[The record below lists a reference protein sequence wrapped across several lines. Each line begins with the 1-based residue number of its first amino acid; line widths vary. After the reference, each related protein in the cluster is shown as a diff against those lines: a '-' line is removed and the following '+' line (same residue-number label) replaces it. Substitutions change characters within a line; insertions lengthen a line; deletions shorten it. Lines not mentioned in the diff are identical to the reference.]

1 MSWYMS
7 APVSSFPSSRIFSFT
22 DPHQYQAVIL
32 AAQAEIFPTAKGA
45 FHAELTQINLGR
57 LWLQRGWEN
66 LPRVYRGTF
75 HVDRAPIGFLTKADQ
90 PTFQHCGLEVA
101 PGDII
106 VNDCRPMHRRTQA
119 PCYWGSMS
127 LPAADLAAMGEAV
140 TGRELTAPSV
150 THLARPASAQMQRL
164 LALHEAAGQLAANA
178 PDVLARPEVARA
190 LEQELIHGMIT
201 CLSES
206 ASVEMSSG
214 ARRHSAV
221 IDRLEDVF
229 AANADRAL
237 YLIELCAATGVSERT
252 LRACCQ
258 EHLGMGPVHYLW
270 MRRMHLARRALVR
283 ADPAS
288 ATVTQIATGLGFW
301 ELGRFAVEYR
311 EMFGEP
317 PSASLRRPPEE
328 RRVLADRPFA
338 LPVSESA

>member
-1 MSWYMS
+1 MS
-7 APVSSFPSSRIFSFT
+7 SSPSCRNFSFT
-22 DPHQYQAVIL
+22 DPYPYQSVIL
-32 AAQAEIFPTAKGA
+32 AAEAEIFPTAKGA
-45 FHAELTQINLGR
+45 FRAELTQINLGK

-75 HVDRAPIGFLTKADQ
+75 HADRAPIGFLTKADQ
-90 PTFQHCGLEVA
+90 PTFQHNGLEVA

-106 VNDCRPMHRRTQA
+106 VNDPRPMHRRTQA
-119 PCYWGSMS
+119 PCHWGSLS
-127 LPAADLAAMGEAV
+127 LSSADFAAMGCAV
-140 TGRELTAPSV
+140 VGRELAVPPL
-150 THLARPASAQMQRL
+150 THLVRPPCAQMRRL

-178 PDVLARPEVARA
+178 PDVLSRPEVARA
-190 LEQELIHGMIT
+190 LEQELVRVMIA
-201 CLSES
+201 CLSEG
-206 ASVEMSSG
+206 APVAMSSG

-237 YLIELCAATGVSERT
+237 YLVELCAATGVSERT

-270 MRRMHLARRALVR
+270 MRRMHLARRALMR
-283 ADPAS
+283 ADPVT
-288 ATVTQIATGLGFW
+288 ATVTEVATDLGFW

-311 EMFGEP
+311 EMFGES
-317 PSASLRRPPEE
+317 PSASLRRASVEPGIF
-328 RRVLADRPFA
+328 ADRPFA